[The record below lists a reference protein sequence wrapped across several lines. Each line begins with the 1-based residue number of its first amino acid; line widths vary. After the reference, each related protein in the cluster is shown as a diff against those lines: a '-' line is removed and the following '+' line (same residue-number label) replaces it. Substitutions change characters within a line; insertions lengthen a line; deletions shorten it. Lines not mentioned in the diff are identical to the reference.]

1 MASAAWR
8 RLARMAVLA
17 AALLAVAA
25 LLPMA
30 AQAADW
36 PTTSIGDGPGA
47 PAISMDGVSAYILVK
62 TVDDMATPVLVVESG
77 GKEVLRVNGMA
88 PGWEV
93 PPGEATIVEMDP
105 SNPYPEVV
113 FTSFSGGAHCCTNVQ
128 IAVSDG
134 TGKHWEAVEA
144 GDFDG
149 GGENVVSDADGDGRG
164 ELVLPDNA
172 FYYAFD
178 CYACSAA
185 PLTVKRLEG
194 RKLRDVSREPRY
206 ERLMRDH
213 LAGLESWGTDQDIRR
228 SNGYLAGWVA
238 SKSLVGEGAEAWAT
252 MLKSYDRSSDWGL
265 ETCKRPQ
272 PDGSCPQGQSIRL
285 TFPEALAAFLAEHGY
300 RL

>member
-1 MASAAWR
+1 
-8 RLARMAVLA
+8 MAVLA

-149 GGENVVSDADGDGRG
+149 GGRTSSAMRTATAGASWCCRTT
-164 ELVLPDNA
+164 PSTTPSIA
-172 FYYAFD
+172 MP
-178 CYACSAA
+178 AA
-185 PLTVKRLEG
+185 P
-194 RKLRDVSREPRY
+194 
-206 ERLMRDH
+206 
-213 LAGLESWGTDQDIRR
+213 RR
-228 SNGYLAGWVA
+228 
-238 SKSLVGEGAEAWAT
+238 
-252 MLKSYDRSSDWGL
+252 
-265 ETCKRPQ
+265 
-272 PDGSCPQGQSIRL
+272 
-285 TFPEALAAFLAEHGY
+285 
-300 RL
+300 